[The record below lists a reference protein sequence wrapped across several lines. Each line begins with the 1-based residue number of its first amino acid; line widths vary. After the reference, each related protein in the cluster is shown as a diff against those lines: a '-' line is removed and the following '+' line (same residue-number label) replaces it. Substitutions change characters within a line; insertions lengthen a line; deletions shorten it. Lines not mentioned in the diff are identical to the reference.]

1 MGPHNTVE
9 QQAAV
14 VPTEMAKFYEIFWV
28 TDEGILPTLQPTT
41 IPGRILDMAFR
52 FGQDPAEAALR
63 QATGHV
69 TKDVTKDMG
78 QTEVRGLP
86 VR

>member
-52 FGQDPAEAALR
+52 FGQDPAEDTLR
-63 QATGHV
+63 QNKGNSLL
-69 TKDVTKDMG
+69 D
-78 QTEVRGLP
+78 Q
-86 VR
+86 